1 MTWRDRLQQGMFRG
15 VHFFT
20 EQASGQAGRRVA
32 VHEYPQQEVYF
43 AEDLGKKAESERL
56 TVFVAGQDYDL
67 ARHQLMQALNKPG
80 AGKLVHPYLGTLMI
94 QVTDYD
100 WTISTQRGGYCQFT
114 LQYVRAGALSFPV
127 ASSNSANE
135 LSKKIDKAS
144 KTVQKDFVKSFS
156 VDKTSSFVEDAA
168 RELLQDGATL
178 LSNLNGQVANVLTSL
193 SKAESKLESKVAGKV
208 DDFVGKLDDYLAHP
222 EALAKGVSD
231 VVSTVFDDMDDIKAV
246 LSGYQDTLDTF
257 ATDLTKQVN
266 TVAMTFNRQ
275 QEALNKAALNT
286 LFTATS
292 TLSMAQSMVTQTGL
306 FTTLNEARKTR
317 DLVLAQIDDLIE
329 VGTDQAYE
337 AWADVQTAIMKR
349 IDELEPNLATEAK
362 ARIEQSAPAL
372 VMAYNLY
379 GDARRELEFIR
390 RNGLV
395 NPCAVPAGVDL
406 EVLK

>member
-1 MTWRDRLQQGMFRG
+1 MTWRDRLQQGTFRG
-15 VHFFT
+15 VRFFT

-32 VHEYPQQEVYF
+32 VHEYPQQDVYF

-56 TVFVAGQDYDL
+56 TLFVAGQDYDL
-67 ARHQLMQALNKPG
+67 ARNQLMQALNKPG

-114 LQYVRAGALSFPV
+114 VQYVRAGALSFPV
-127 ASSNSANE
+127 SISSASVLA
-135 LSKKIDKAS
+135 KAIDQAS
-144 KTVQKDFVKSFS
+144 QTVQADFAKTFS
-156 VDKTSSFVEDAA
+156 VDKNASFVEDAA
-168 RELLQDGATL
+168 RDLLQQGATL
-178 LSNLNGQVANVLTSL
+178 LSHLNGQMMGLLTPL
-193 SKAESKLESKVAGKV
+193 SQVESKVADKI
-208 DDFVGKLDDYLAHP
+208 DDFVGKLDDYLTNP
-222 EALAKGVSD
+222 EALAKGVNE
-231 VVSTVFDDMDDIKAV
+231 VVSTVFDDMDDMKAV
-246 LSGYQDTLDTF
+246 LSGYQETLDTF

-266 TVAMTFNRQ
+266 TVTMAFNRQ

-286 LFTATS
+286 LFTANA
-292 TLSMAQSMVTQTGL
+292 TLSMAQAMVTQTGL

-349 IDELEPNLATEAK
+349 IDELEPNLATEATTQL
-362 ARIEQSAPAL
+362 EQSVPAL

-390 RNGLV
+390 RNGLPS
-395 NPCAVPAGVDL
+395 PCTVPAGVEL

>member
-1 MTWRDRLQQGMFRG
+1 MTWRDRLQKGSFRD
-15 VHFFT
+15 VSFFT

-56 TVFVAGQDYDL
+56 TLFVAGGDYDL
-67 ARHQLMQALNKPG
+67 TRNQLMQALNKPG

-114 LQYVRAGALSFPV
+114 LQYVRAGKLSFPV
-127 ASSNSANE
+127 SSSNSANE

-144 KTVQKDFVKSFS
+144 KTVQADFVKTFS
-156 VDKTSSFVEDAA
+156 IDKTSSFVEDAA
-168 RELLQDGATL
+168 RDVLQEGATL
-178 LSNLNGQVANVLTSL
+178 LRSLNGQVAGYLKPL
-193 SKAESKLESKVAGKV
+193 SKVAGDI
-208 DDFVGKLDDYLAHP
+208 DDFVGKLDDYLANP

-231 VVSTVFDDMDDIKAV
+231 VMGAVFDDMDDMKTV

-266 TVAMTFNRQ
+266 TVTMTFNRQ
-275 QEALNKAALNT
+275 KEALNKAALNT

-292 TLSMAQSMVTQTGL
+292 TLSMAQEMVTQTGL

-329 VGTDQAYE
+329 VGTDQAYD
-337 AWADVQTAIMKR
+337 AWADVQTAIMTR
-349 IDELEPNLATEAK
+349 IDELEPNLATEATT
-362 ARIEQSAPAL
+362 RIEQSAPAL

-379 GDARRELEFIR
+379 GDASRELEFIR
-390 RNGLV
+390 RNGVV

>member
-1 MTWRDRLQQGMFRG
+1 MTWRDRLQQGSFRG

-56 TVFVAGQDYDL
+56 TLFVAGEDYDL
-67 ARHQLMQALNKPG
+67 TRNQLMQALNKPG

-114 LQYVRAGALSFPV
+114 VQYVRAGALSFPV
-127 ASSNSANE
+127 SSSSANV
-135 LSKKIDKAS
+135 LSKAIDQAA
-144 KTVQKDFVKSFS
+144 KTVQADFAKTFNIG
-156 VDKTSSFVEDAA
+156 KTSSFVEDAA
-168 RELLQDGATL
+168 RDLLQEGAGL
-178 LSNLNGQVANVLTSL
+178 LSNVNGQVTSVLKPL
-193 SKAESKLESKVAGKV
+193 SKAAGKI
-208 DDFVGKLDDYLAHP
+208 DDFVGKLDDYLANP

-246 LSGYQDTLDTF
+246 LAGYQETLDTF